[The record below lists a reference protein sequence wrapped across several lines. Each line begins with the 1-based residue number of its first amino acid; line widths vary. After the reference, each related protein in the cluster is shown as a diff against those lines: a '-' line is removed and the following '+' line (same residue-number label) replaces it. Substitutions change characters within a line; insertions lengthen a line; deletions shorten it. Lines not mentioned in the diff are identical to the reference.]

1 MAAAENPNISKPSA
15 GNGTK
20 PSGAVELA
28 GGFGAAGV
36 WGIDNVLSNCI
47 IQSESIT
54 SEDITDDTQDQKGA
68 MVSRLTYDRHWTL
81 NLTFLTDQAD
91 LNSGEVTAVTAP
103 GDTAFTYGGAKWFV
117 NSVTYNGSYNQ
128 KKSYTLNAER
138 WQNYPSQS

>member
-1 MAAAENPNISKPSA
+1 MAATENPNTSKPSA

-20 PSGAVELA
+20 PTNAVTLA
-28 GGFGAAGV
+28 GGFGSAGV

-91 LNSGEVTAVTAP
+91 LSSGEVTAITSS
-103 GDTAFTYGGAKWFV
+103 GDTQFEYANAKWFV
-117 NSVTYNGSYNQ
+117 NSITYNGSYNQ
-128 KKSYTLNAER
+128 KKSYTINAER

>member
-1 MAAAENPNISKPSA
+1 MAENLNTSNPSVGDQGTLPN
-15 GNGTK
+15 
-20 PSGAVELA
+20 GAVTLA
-28 GGFGAAGV
+28 GGFGNKKV

-68 MVSRLTYDRHWTL
+68 MVARLTYDKHWTL

-91 LNSGEVTAVTAP
+91 LSSGEVTAITAP
-103 GDTAFTYGGAKWFV
+103 GDTQFTYANAKWFV
-117 NSVTYNGSYNQ
+117 NSITYNGSYNQ

-138 WQNYPSQS
+138 WQNYPAQS

>member
-1 MAAAENPNISKPSA
+1 MAATENPNISKPSA
-15 GNGTK
+15 GNGTL
-20 PSGAVELA
+20 PGTAVTLA
-28 GGFGAAGV
+28 GGFGNAGV
-36 WGIDNVLSNCI
+36 WGINNVLSNCI

-91 LNSGEVTAVTAP
+91 LSSGEVTAITAP
-103 GDTAFTYGGAKWFV
+103 GDTTFTYGGAKWFV

-138 WQNYPSQS
+138 WQNYPAQS

>member
-1 MAAAENPNISKPSA
+1 MAATENSNISKPSA

-20 PSGAVELA
+20 PDGAVTLA
-28 GGFGAAGV
+28 GGFGSAGV

-68 MVSRLTYDRHWTL
+68 MVARLTYDRHWTL

-91 LNSGEVTAVTAP
+91 LSTGEITAITAP
-103 GDTAFTYGGAKWFV
+103 GDAQFTYGNAKWFV

-138 WQNYPSQS
+138 WQNYPAQS